1 MENQEKSY
9 EGKWGAM
16 MAIGLGIFMGA
27 LDMSIINISLPTL
40 MIQLE
45 TRFVA
50 VQWIVIAYILIITSA
65 MMGAFRKNLA
75 TRQEFLDNISR
86 GSDPLL

>member
-1 MENQEKSY
+1 
-9 EGKWGAM
+9 

-65 MMGAFRKNLA
+65 MMGAARLGDMYEKKCYPFTKNSA
-75 TRQEFLDNISR
+75 SR
-86 GSDPLL
+86 SSSFSVIKARASCIA